1 MRWGS
6 FAGEH
11 LNLAKVYAL
20 MMYSNRLKMGLTALD
35 DIRRRLLDTLLAET
49 LASAS
54 RKLMAAE

>member
-1 MRWGS
+1 
-6 FAGEH
+6 
-11 LNLAKVYAL
+11 